1 MLEHQIDEIVK
12 ILKNEDIQHYA
23 GESFYNIIKAV
34 ALGDV
39 SSGVD
44 AAKAVTE
51 LLFHT
56 PTVLFWDK
64 MKRCLYGT
72 FRCYEDQIKFA
83 QRFDKDNKGYYHFV
97 KKLVALVDSIVE
109 DEKIDYL
116 AKLTRCFLL
125 CGIDSAIYF
134 KLVQLIKNCTVDEL
148 AYIDKLDASDKL
160 DNNLRVSVLS
170 LQGLFVQEQ
179 DKAGNTAYVL
189 SDIGKCLKECSLNYA
204 DGFVLY
210 KKYETLKALP
220 QMEPMTW
227 SELDETLNLFGDQL
241 IKVEA

>member
-1 MLEHQIDEIVK
+1 MLEHQIDEIVE

-23 GESFYNIIKAV
+23 GEAFYNIIKAV

-44 AAKAVTE
+44 AVKAVKE

-64 MKRCLYGT
+64 MQRFLYGT

-83 QRFDKDNKGYYHFV
+83 QRFDKDNKKYYHFV
-97 KKLVALVDSIVE
+97 KKLMALVDSIVE

-125 CGIDSAIYF
+125 CEIDRAIYF
-134 KLVQLIKNCTVDEL
+134 KMVQLIKNCTVDEL
-148 AYIDKLDASDKL
+148 VYIEKLATSDKL
-160 DNNLRVSVLS
+160 DNNLWVSVLS

-179 DKAGNTAYVL
+179 DKDGNTVYVL
-189 SDIGKCLKECSLNYA
+189 SDMGKCLKECSLNYA
-204 DGFVLY
+204 DGLVLY
-210 KKYETLKALP
+210 KKYETLEALP
-220 QMEPMTW
+220 QIEPVTR
-227 SELDETLNLFGDQL
+227 SKVDEIWNLC
-241 IKVEA
+241 E